1 MDKIIIENFKVP
13 FKKIVESGYTICFTE
28 KQFRE
33 NDCDFLFLKNYKIMH
48 LYNDLQ
54 KYNVIQKVNGGAI
67 ISNKYIIINNQI
79 YKITLLNQ
87 TAHSKIQVNDYMI
100 RFCTKD
106 MKLKI
111 LYNIN
116 LIKNK
121 SDKKYLPK
129 IFYFG
134 DSILV
139 EEKIIP
145 HKIFN
150 YSCITKFIFVI
161 YLMLFKNVKI
171 FDLAERNIII
181 DNDANF
187 KLIDL
192 GETCNY
198 SKMKLFI
205 YYVYEYFIYLYL
217 PLNIQG
223 KIDNH
228 IFTEENCFFTE
239 ERG

>member
-1 MDKIIIENFKVP
+1 MVGFLMDKIIIENFKVP

-139 EEKIIP
+139 EEKIKSNKLLDNFSVI
-145 HKIFN
+145 
-150 YSCITKFIFVI
+150 KFVFVMYI
-161 YLMLFKNVKI
+161 LFIKNIKI
-171 FDLAERNIII
+171 FDLREYNIII
-181 DNDANF
+181 DDDANF

-205 YYVYEYFIYLYL
+205 YYVYEYFIYKYL
-217 PLNIQG
+217 SLNTQQ
-223 KIDNH
+223 KIDNY
-228 IFTEENCFFTE
+228 FFTE